1 MKYNN
6 IEANIQIV
14 EKDSESHKKLK
25 NYISDNF
32 SKKFRIT
39 KKKVEEFLKIKKEK
53 DELDI
58 KVVLAYHNKNSNR
71 VLYFDQHLDN
81 PKRYDLFEN
90 IKEGEEVEMH
100 ISDNDYGKIFER
112 MGKLGLVD
120 YTLEEKISEYEKITL
135 EVINNKGLH
144 LKPISQVVKVV
155 NRYET
160 PVYMRKDNHE
170 GMYSTMIDGE
180 KYVDARSAISLM
192 FLAAK
197 RGDKIKIA
205 VKKGNNSKKVIKSI
219 EDLFISGFYDN

>member
-6 IEANIQIV
+6 IEDSIQIV
-14 EKDSESHKKLK
+14 EKDSESHNKLK

-39 KKKVEEFLKIKKEK
+39 KKKVEEFLKIRKEN

-81 PKRYDLFEN
+81 PKKYDLFEN
-90 IKEGEEVEMH
+90 IKEGEEVELH
-100 ISDNDYGKIFER
+100 ISDNDYSRILGRI
-112 MGKLGLVD
+112 GKLGLVD
-120 YTLEEKISEYEKITL
+120 YIFEEKISEYEKITL
-135 EVINNKGLH
+135 NVINNKGLH

-170 GMYSTMIDGE
+170 GMYNTMIDGE
-180 KYVDARSAISLM
+180 PYVDARSVISLM
-192 FLAAK
+192 SLAAK
-197 RGDKIKIA
+197 RGDKIKVA
-205 VKKGNNSKKVIKSI
+205 VKRGNNSKKVIKSI
-219 EDLFISGFYDN
+219 EELFISGFDDN